1 MGLPDR
7 MRGVFIMSVE
17 WIMHKG
23 QNILYVNFRGMKE
36 AELLDNLERAYRT
49 VSLLPGKVLLLN
61 NVEDV
66 MISRNFMDRAK
77 EYGKPNGESRIKKSA
92 IVGINPLKAV
102 LLQGYKRDTGSQMQS
117 FDTEEQAKD
126 WLVEP

>member
-1 MGLPDR
+1 
-7 MRGVFIMSVE
+7 MSVE
-17 WIMHKG
+17 WIAYKS

-36 AELLDNLERAYRT
+36 AQLLDTLERAYRT
-49 VSLLPGKVLLLN
+49 VAVLPSNILLLS

-77 EYGKPNGESRIKKSA
+77 EYSRPHDECKIKKSA
-92 IVGINPLKAV
+92 VVGINPLKAV
-102 LLQGYKRDTGSQMQS
+102 LLQGYNRDTGSNMRS

-126 WLVEP
+126 WLVSGDE